1 MKVQRG
7 AVLSCYH
14 WLNHHACCSDEHLVL
29 ISLGYIL
36 IFQDFKWKHHNIQ
49 FKYAA
54 IQIKDYQTIDCM
66 PLLTLIFNQF
76 TAHRQEGRVRKYEN
90 ISGSYCWPVWMW
102 CLHKSDDSCPGSQV
116 ELGNLRNLQDS
127 QNLRPLRS
135 RLLSRCKRRDH
146 KRVSE
151 VTGLDSDLI
160 SEGGTNRIRTHC
172 WPPQINRDLP
182 QHQLSQELIWRK
194 KDVFDK
200 LSRKSRAEKHHPFQF
215 PMVFKLWHSLA
226 LLVLIDE
233 SLTVS

>member
-14 WLNHHACCSDEHLVL
+14 WLNLHACWIDEHLVL
-29 ISLGYIL
+29 I
-36 IFQDFKWKHHNIQ
+36 KWKHHNIQ

-54 IQIKDYQTIDCM
+54 IQTKDYQTIDCM

-90 ISGSYCWPVWMW
+90 ISGSYWWPVWMW

-127 QNLRPLRS
+127 QNLLPLRS
-135 RLLSRCKRRDH
+135 RLLARCKRRDH

-151 VTGLDSDLI
+151 VTGLDFDLI
-160 SEGGTNRIRTHC
+160 SEGGTNRIRTWSAKSRSPH
-172 WPPQINRDLP
+172 L
-182 QHQLSQELIWRK
+182 QLS
-194 KDVFDK
+194 
-200 LSRKSRAEKHHPFQF
+200 
-215 PMVFKLWHSLA
+215 
-226 LLVLIDE
+226 
-233 SLTVS
+233 

>member
-1 MKVQRG
+1 MCGGIPQKCGSGINNRCWHEG
-7 AVLSCYH
+7 SKRDSFKLLSLVEPPCI
-14 WLNHHACCSDEHLVL
+14 LNWWAPSFWFL
-29 ISLGYIL
+29 
-36 IFQDFKWKHHNIQ
+36 QDFKWKHHNIQ

-127 QNLRPLRS
+127 QNLRSLRS

-151 VTGLDSDLI
+151 VTGLDFDLI
-160 SEGGTNRIRTHC
+160 AGWN
-172 WPPQINRDLP
+172 
-182 QHQLSQELIWRK
+182 
-194 KDVFDK
+194 
-200 LSRKSRAEKHHPFQF
+200 
-215 PMVFKLWHSLA
+215 
-226 LLVLIDE
+226 
-233 SLTVS
+233 